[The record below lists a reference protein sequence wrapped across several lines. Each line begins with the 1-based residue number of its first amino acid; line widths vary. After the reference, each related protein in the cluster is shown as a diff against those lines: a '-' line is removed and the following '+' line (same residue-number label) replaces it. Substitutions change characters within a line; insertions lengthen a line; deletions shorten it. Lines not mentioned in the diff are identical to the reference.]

1 MQIRTEGPGREEGYS
16 LSTEPKVSNVPE
28 KNSAPSVSFM
38 DLMKSIQLRSQ
49 KVLEE
54 GQRSEIK
61 EEKTPEA
68 EESKEP
74 ELFVRSEEEKVEET
88 DSEEEDSEK
97 LVRLSEKKMQKTDSV
112 ETDPELEEE
121 IDPEFGSEEL
131 DSPFITQMSVFLAGL
146 EAKKEKEIASAA
158 NQEESVSTKK
168 IQKHSKEESTT
179 KAEQKE
185 ESGNVSVLKSN
196 QPEEKRSIKEA
207 KKTPEKE
214 SLDEGMKSLEEARK
228 FSKPANEEK
237 ILTVLKD
244 SHKENFIPES
254 ENWKITR
261 EKRQETLS
269 MDSKNQAAKAA
280 QVEEASKSDT
290 SGKGSQNQEFSQR
303 NGNETTFT
311 LLKAGLGVVEKNQEV
326 SGQNKTSKANPG
338 SSMDRTQMKENF
350 QRLVQSAKLNIV
362 ENGRSEATLR
372 LNPRELGRVSL
383 RITVEDDKVQGKI
396 LVESDQVRKLFAG
409 DLEQLRKDFKEQG
422 LDLQSLIVES
432 EDSLRMSWDGQDS
445 SRFFDQEGFGFESS
459 GFSNSSD
466 LEEVSEMD
474 SIENLEFAEK
484 NTDKRLNILV

>member
-16 LSTEPKVSNVPE
+16 PTEPKVSNVSE
-28 KNSAPSVSFM
+28 KASAPSVSFM

-54 GQRSEIK
+54 GQKSEIK
-61 EEKTPEA
+61 EEKSSEV

-74 ELFVRSEEEKVEET
+74 ELFVRSEEDDVEKT
-88 DSEEEDSEK
+88 DSEEDENEK
-97 LVRLSEKKMQKTDSV
+97 LVRLSEKKAQKV
-112 ETDPELEEE
+112 ELKENNSDLEEE
-121 IDPEFGSEEL
+121 IDAEFESEEL

-158 NQEESVSTKK
+158 NQEESISFKK
-168 IQKHSKEESTT
+168 IQKHSKEELP

-196 QPEEKRSIKEA
+196 QTEEKRNLKET
-207 KKTPEKE
+207 KKTPERE
-214 SLDEGMKSLEEARK
+214 SLDEGLKNLEEARK

-261 EKRQETLS
+261 EKKQETLS
-269 MDSKNQAAKAA
+269 MVSKNQAAKAA

-290 SGKGSQNQEFSQR
+290 SGKGSGNQDFSQR

-311 LLKAGLGVVEKNQEV
+311 LLKAGLGIVEKNQEV
-326 SGQNKTSKANPG
+326 SGQNSKPSKTNPG
-338 SSMDRTQMKENF
+338 STMDRSQMKENF

-432 EDSLRMSWDGQDS
+432 EDSLRMSWDGQNS
-445 SRFFDQEGFGFESS
+445 SQSFDQEGWGFETS
-459 GFSNSSD
+459 GFSNSSN

-474 SIENLEFAEK
+474 SIENSEFAEK

>member
-1 MQIRTEGPGREEGYS
+1 MQIRTEGPGREEGLS
-16 LSTEPKVSNVPE
+16 LSAEPKVSNVSE
-28 KNSAPSVSFM
+28 KTSAPSASFM

-54 GQRSEIK
+54 GQKSEIK
-61 EEKTPEA
+61 EERPSEV

-74 ELFVRSEEEKVEET
+74 ELFVRSEEDDVEET
-88 DSEEEDSEK
+88 DSEEENEK
-97 LVRLSEKKMQKTDSV
+97 LVRLSEKKAQKV
-112 ETDPELEEE
+112 ELEEADSELDEE
-121 IDPEFGSEEL
+121 IDTELESDEL

-146 EAKKEKEIASAA
+146 EAKKEKEVSGAA
-158 NQEESVSTKK
+158 NQEESVSFKK
-168 IQKHSKEESTT
+168 IQKHSKEEAP

-185 ESGNVSVLKSN
+185 EAGNVSVLKSN
-196 QPEEKRSIKEA
+196 QPEEKRSVKET

-214 SLDEGMKSLEEARK
+214 SLDEGLKSLEEARK

-261 EKRQETLS
+261 ERKQETLS
-269 MDSKNQAAKAA
+269 MVSKNQAAKAA

-290 SGKGSQNQEFSQR
+290 SGKGSGNQDFSQR

-326 SGQNKTSKANPG
+326 SGQNSKPSKTNPG
-338 SSMDRTQMKENF
+338 SSMDRSQMKENF

-362 ENGRSEATLR
+362 ENGKSEATLR

-445 SRFFDQEGFGFESS
+445 SRFFDQEGFGFEAS

-474 SIENLEFAEK
+474 SIENSEFAEK

>member
-16 LSTEPKVSNVPE
+16 LSAEPKVTNVSE
-28 KNSAPSVSFM
+28 KVSAPSVSFM

-54 GQRSEIK
+54 GQKSEIK
-61 EEKTPEA
+61 EEKPSEM

-74 ELFVRSEEEKVEET
+74 ELFVRSEEEEVEET
-88 DSEEEDSEK
+88 DSEEENEK
-97 LVRLSEKKMQKTDSV
+97 LVRLSEKKVQKAELK
-112 ETDPELEEE
+112 ETNSDPEEE
-121 IDPEFGSEEL
+121 IDAELESEEL

-146 EAKKEKEIASAA
+146 EAKKEKEISSAA
-158 NQEESVSTKK
+158 NQEESVSFKK
-168 IQKHSKEESTT
+168 IQKHSKEEAP
-179 KAEQKE
+179 KVEQKE
-185 ESGNVSVLKSN
+185 EAGNVSVLKSN
-196 QPEEKRSIKEA
+196 QSEEKRNLKET
-207 KKTPEKE
+207 KRTSEKE
-214 SLDEGMKSLEEARK
+214 SLDEGLKSLEEARK

-254 ENWKITR
+254 DNWKITR
-261 EKRQETLS
+261 EKKQETLS
-269 MDSKNQAAKAA
+269 MVSKNQAAKAA

-290 SGKGSQNQEFSQR
+290 SGKGSQNQDFSQR

-311 LLKAGLGVVEKNQEV
+311 LLKAGLGAVEKNQEI
-326 SGQNKTSKANPG
+326 SGQNSKPSKTNPG
-338 SSMDRTQMKENF
+338 SNMDRSQMKENF

>member
-16 LSTEPKVSNVPE
+16 LSAEPKVSNVSE
-28 KNSAPSVSFM
+28 KTSAPSVSFM

-54 GQRSEIK
+54 GQKSEIK
-61 EEKTPEA
+61 EERPSEL
-68 EESKEP
+68 EESREP
-74 ELFVRSEEEKVEET
+74 ELFVRSEEEEIEET
-88 DSEEEDSEK
+88 DSEEENER
-97 LVRLSEKKMQKTDSV
+97 LVRLSEKKVQKAELGEVDS
-112 ETDPELEEE
+112 ELEEE
-121 IDPEFGSEEL
+121 IHAEFESEEL
-131 DSPFITQMSVFLAGL
+131 DSTFITQMSVFLAGL
-146 EAKKEKEIASAA
+146 EAKKEKDTTSAA
-158 NQEESVSTKK
+158 NQEESVSLKK
-168 IQKHSKEESTT
+168 VPKHSKEEAP

-185 ESGNVSVLKSN
+185 EAGNVSVLKPN
-196 QPEEKRSIKEA
+196 QSEEKRSAKEA

-214 SLDEGMKSLEEARK
+214 SLDDGLKSLEEIRK

-261 EKRQETLS
+261 EKKQETLS
-269 MDSKNQAAKAA
+269 MVSKNQAAKAA
-280 QVEEASKSDT
+280 QVEEVSKSDT
-290 SGKGSQNQEFSQR
+290 SGKGSGNQDFSQK
-303 NGNETTFT
+303 NGSETTFT

-326 SGQNKTSKANPG
+326 SGQNSKTSKTNPG
-338 SSMDRTQMKENF
+338 STMDRSQMKENF

-445 SRFFDQEGFGFESS
+445 SRFFDQEGWGFETSN
-459 GFSNSSD
+459 FSNSSD

-474 SIENLEFAEK
+474 SIENSEFAEK